1 MNKLDELNTLIVQLE
16 YNVSYICIS
25 ETWMKPDIEDRFTLD
40 DQKYQM
46 FCKSRVN
53 KSGGGSAVISLK
65 TSQVRI
71 KEYSVYQYLS
81 SKQLKQ

>member
-1 MNKLDELNTLIVQLE
+1 MNKLDESNTLIVQLE

-65 TSQVRI
+65 TPQVRI
-71 KEYSVYQYLS
+71 KEYSIYQYLS